1 MANCEVDRVVTRV
14 QVLFRRIA
22 KALLRRGLSFVDRHP
37 QSRRYLLALLNRLG
51 LYSIARNLYARS
63 GMGFWGRGNAVPTD
77 IAHLTP
83 RARQIYADLKDAI
96 AQHRKGDI

>member
-1 MANCEVDRVVTRV
+1 MILNKPL
-14 QVLFRRIA
+14 LFLKRIT

-83 RARQIYADLKDAI
+83 RAREIYADLKDAI

>member
-1 MANCEVDRVVTRV
+1 MTRS
-14 QVLFRRIA
+14 QVFFRRVA
-22 KALLRRGLSFVDRHP
+22 KALLRRALSFINRHP
-37 QSRRYLLALLNRLG
+37 QTRTYLLALINRLG
-51 LYSIARNLYARS
+51 LSSIARNLYAQS
-63 GMGFWGRGNAVPTD
+63 GIGFGGRRNVVPTD